1 MTAHLLTPQG
11 TAPARP
17 PIPALPSA
25 PGAATGEGGAVANL
39 AKDIA
44 REVRDAQG
52 SGPDG
57 FTTSTGLPFDPQALV
72 RETIPIVGMTLAM
85 IVVIF
90 VGWPIARA
98 YARRLDRRTELGT
111 VRAADLQPQ
120 IRQLQESLDTMA
132 VELERI
138 SESQRFQAKLMAER
152 PQALPVEPK
161 RA

>member
-1 MTAHLLTPQG
+1 MTALPPTPQG
-11 TAPARP
+11 PAPARP

-25 PGAATGEGGAVANL
+25 PGAATGGGGDAATI
-39 AKDIA
+39 ARDIA
-44 REVRDAQG
+44 RDIRDAQK
-52 SGPDG
+52 SGPDA
-57 FTTSTGLPFDPQALV
+57 FTTSTGLPFDPQAIV
-72 RETIPIVGMTLAM
+72 REAVPIVGMTLAM
-85 IVVIF
+85 VVVIF

-138 SESQRFQAKLMAER
+138 SESQRFQAKLMVER